1 MCLNFFQVKIKAR
14 ASRSDDTST
23 LKLTILEYIYE
34 DPKKGSRF
42 SANFETER
50 LLSSDSKELR
60 GFRNID
66 TADHLCPLSL
76 KAEFENDPM
85 YANMITR
92 FSY

>member
-1 MCLNFFQVKIKAR
+1 MPKLFQVKVKAR

-23 LKLTILEYIYE
+23 LKSIILEYIYK

-42 SANFETER
+42 SADFETER

-76 KAEFENDPM
+76 KAEFENDPV
-85 YANMITR
+85 YADMITCS
-92 FSY
+92 SY